1 MATPSDTEPFDS
13 GTLDV
18 GDGHRLHW
26 EVCGNPDG
34 KVAVVLHGGPGSG
47 CTPWYRQWFDPAVY
61 RIVLFD
67 QRNCGR
73 STPHAASPSS
83 TCPPTPRRTWSA
95 TSSGCE
101 HLGVDRWLVAGVSWG
116 TTLGLAY
123 GQAHPDRIT
132 EMVLN
137 SVVTTTR
144 AEVEWLTRAMGRVFP
159 QQWQRF
165 RDGVPERDRDG
176 DLAEAYSRLLHEPD
190 PGVRDRAA
198 AAWCA

>member
-1 MATPSDTEPFDS
+1 
-13 GTLDV
+13 
-18 GDGHRLHW
+18 
-26 EVCGNPDG
+26 
-34 KVAVVLHGGPGSG
+34 
-47 CTPWYRQWFDPAVY
+47 
-61 RIVLFD
+61 
-67 QRNCGR
+67 
-73 STPHAASPSS
+73 
-83 TCPPTPRRTWSA
+83 
-95 TSSGCE
+95 
-101 HLGVDRWLVAGVSWG
+101 VAGVSWG